1 MKNGFVPALGT
12 PVDENG
18 NFLAE
23 SYKKQIKRMIDAGAV
38 GLLSMGSMGQQ
49 AFLRAEECV
58 MVAKAAVEA
67 AAGRIPVYVG
77 CMDNSIARAKV
88 RMASMEDIDLT
99 AFVFTTPYYEVDSQE
114 QVITYFKSI
123 AAATRHAIV
132 LYDLP
137 GVTNFKI
144 TYDMVCTLKK
154 EIPNLLG
161 IKSADLQ
168 MLRKLNLNPETKD
181 LRVFYSGLDTFDIA
195 YPWGIGNV
203 LDGMVTC
210 TPVNTAKLLAAMD
223 AGDRDGAAK
232 YLNNIVNF
240 RDYLLTCDLWPA
252 YTVAMNLLGF
262 EGLHAPDWCTA
273 VSDETKAN
281 IRDFMV
287 SIGEL

>member
-12 PVDENG
+12 PIDENG
-18 NFLAE
+18 VFLPE
-23 SYKKQIKRMIDAGAV
+23 SYRKQINRMIDAGAV

-58 MVAKAAVEA
+58 RVAETAVEA
-67 AAGRIPVYVG
+67 ATGRVPVYVG

-88 RMASMEDIDLT
+88 RMASMEHIGLT
-99 AFVFTTPYYEVDSQE
+99 AFVFTTPYYEVDSAE
-114 QVITYFKSI
+114 QVITYFKSV
-123 AAATRHAIV
+123 AASTKHSVI

-154 EIPNLLG
+154 DVPNLLG

-168 MLRKLNLNPETKD
+168 MLRKLNLNPETKG

-203 LDGMVTC
+203 LDGMLTC
-210 TPVNTAKLLAAMD
+210 TPVNTEKLLKAMN
-223 AGDRDGAAK
+223 AGDREGAAR
-232 YLNNIVNF
+232 YLNNIVSF
-240 RDYLLTCDLWPA
+240 RDFFLTCDLWPA
-252 YTVAMNLLGF
+252 YTAAMNLLGF

-273 VSDETKAN
+273 VSGETKNA